1 MGSQDY
7 EGLVSLYHGIFVY
20 CGIAALVF
28 LCVAALLFIV
38 LKIPRVFMELTG
50 RGAKKAIAR
59 MEEAGSASGDLN
71 SVSRQIGDDGRRH
84 RRGRTGA
91 LGTSKL
97 RRKSGSLSGGLT
109 TEKMAGTSLQASPE
123 VYSSGDIDGG
133 AAPTDV
139 LSRDITGAPSGT
151 DTMDSGINMAFPAA
165 DSFGFS
171 ETVVLNG
178 GQPTGFTVLRSIM
191 EIHTDEVI

>member
-97 RRKSGSLSGGLT
+97 
-109 TEKMAGTSLQASPE
+109 
-123 VYSSGDIDGG
+123 
-133 AAPTDV
+133 
-139 LSRDITGAPSGT
+139 SRDITAAPSGT

-171 ETVVLNG
+171 KNVVLNG
-178 GQPTGFTVLRSIM
+178 GRPTGFTVLRSIV